1 MALITMAI
9 AMLLVSCKSE
19 IRSNPPPVPIV
30 RSITPVSAT
39 NTVVASFT
47 VIGEN
52 LPLTT
57 EMSIDGSICL
67 VPTLRTS
74 SGFTVRCRMGGAAGN
89 KAVQITTNRIAYGGS
104 VIDASISIEVTAPYK
119 GYSASATGGCV
130 YDNSTGLMWSVR
142 TTDGGLLDWSN
153 TYTHFN
159 DTKSTQT
166 KYAGWE
172 NGQIKFIRITQADI
186 DAVTNVVG
194 FVNRINSI
202 GLCGHNDWR
211 IASVLELESLVV
223 TTADPAVDLQWFPNT
238 RRAEI
243 FRAASSFEG
252 RADAYWA
259 SSGNS
264 IFTYSLEPSGMYPV
278 WLVRVG
284 K

>member
-1 MALITMAI
+1 MALITMTI

-19 IRSNPPPVPIV
+19 ISSNPPPVPIV
-30 RSITPVSAT
+30 RSITPTSAT
-39 NTVVASFT
+39 GMVVASFT
-47 VIGEN
+47 VTGEN
-52 LPLTT
+52 LPLTS
-57 EMSIDGSICL
+57 EMSIEDGTCL
-67 VPTLRTS
+67 VPTHRTA
-74 SGFTVRCRMGGAAGN
+74 SGFTVLCRMRREGN

-104 VIDASISIEVTAPYK
+104 VIDASRYIEVTAPYK

-159 DTKSTQT
+159 DTKGTQT

-243 FRAASSFEG
+243 FRASSSFEG